1 MRDLK
6 EIREEIDQ
14 ADDRVSELTGS
25 LVDLDIKV
33 DALVD
38 ERDRELKRL
47 VKLRREEDQVQWNE
61 RLLEAGQ

>member
-25 LVDLDIKV
+25 LVDLDIQV

-38 ERDRELKRL
+38 ERERELKRL
-47 VKLRREEDQVQWNE
+47 AKLREEESRARWHE
-61 RLLEAGQ
+61 RLLEGGQ